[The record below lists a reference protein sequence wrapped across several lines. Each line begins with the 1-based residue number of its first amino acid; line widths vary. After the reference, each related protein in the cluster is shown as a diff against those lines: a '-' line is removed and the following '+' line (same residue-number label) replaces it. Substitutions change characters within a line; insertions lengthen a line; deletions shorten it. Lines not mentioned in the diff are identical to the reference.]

1 MRGRRRRIL
10 IAVIAI
16 LAVVELGAGVAIL
29 RGGGKEKAAATP
41 LPMHP
46 VAGNF
51 RPNGVTLDQCS
62 EQTCVEQAFGNI
74 AYRQG
79 PKAAIRKVEQMYGN
93 GGDPACHRVM
103 HKIGSA
109 SLARF
114 HYNVARTFAA
124 GSSVCNSGYYHGVL
138 ERALLQVRP
147 FTLAGLGRV
156 ARNVCTDPRILAVKW
171 LSYSCLHGLGHG
183 LMITT
188 GYELPA
194 SLKIC
199 GSLGTQWDRQACNG
213 GVFMENISSSYG
225 FTSRWLKD
233 DDLVY
238 PCDWVSGSVK
248 LTCYQLVTSRI
259 LKKIGPKWEKTAK
272 ICAGVE
278 RGWRWACFQSF
289 GRDVSNQTNHDPA
302 QIDQLC
308 GIARP
313 YGGQRDC
320 IVMAAMDLTSN
331 YTGGKKASTL
341 CNITAANLR
350 ARCYFAIGQ
359 IQGRFRTTN
368 AARVRDCR
376 QLTAVAPFVA
386 QCVTGAT
393 GKPFAGVTAAR

>member
-1 MRGRRRRIL
+1 MRRRRIIL
-10 IAVIAI
+10 VVIAVM
-16 LAVVELGAGVAIL
+16 AVAELTAGVAII
-29 RGGGKEKAAATP
+29 RGGKNDEKPAAVP

-46 VAGNF
+46 VAGAF
-51 RPNGVTLDQCS
+51 RPNGVTLADCS
-62 EQTCVEQAFGNI
+62 EQTCFEQAFGNI
-74 AYRQG
+74 AYREG
-79 PKAAIRKVEQMYGN
+79 PQAAIRMVKEKYGD
-93 GGDPACHRVM
+93 GGDPACHRVV

-124 GSSVCNSGYYHGVL
+124 GSSICNSGYYHGVL
-138 ERALLQVRP
+138 ERALLRVKP
-147 FTLAGLGRV
+147 FTLAALGRV
-156 ARNVCTDPRILAVKW
+156 ARNVCVDPKILAVKW
-171 LSYSCLHGLGHG
+171 LEYSCLHGLGHG

-188 GYELPA
+188 GYALPS

-199 GSLGTQWDRQACNG
+199 GSLATTWDRQACNG

-225 FTSRWLKD
+225 FTSQWLKD

-238 PCDWVSGSVK
+238 PCDWVAKGVK

-259 LKKIGPKWEKTAK
+259 LKKIGLKWDETAK

-278 RGWRWACFQSF
+278 RGWKWACFQSF

-308 GIARP
+308 QIAQP

-331 YTGGKKASTL
+331 FTGGDRAATL
-341 CNITAANLR
+341 CNMTAAKLR
-350 ARCYFAIGQ
+350 GRCYFAIGA
-359 IQGRFRTTN
+359 IQGRFRTTDE
-368 AARVRDCR
+368 ARIRDCR
-376 QLTAVAPFVA
+376 TLTGSRRLVA
-386 QCVTGAT
+386 QCIAGAT
-393 GKPFAGVTAAR
+393 GKPFTGVTSAR